1 MEKDVIEKLV
11 REVVDELAIPGKT
24 NTSRPNP
31 VRTSGECIPV
41 SVSNRHLHIS
51 QEHLELLFGKG
62 YQLQNLK
69 DLSQPGQYAAKE
81 TVTIVGPKGAIPK
94 VRILGPVRPA
104 TQVEL
109 SGTDTRTL
117 GIKAPLRESGD
128 IKGSFPI
135 TIVGPQGSV
144 YLKEGAIRAWRHIH
158 LKKADAAKYGLKDRD
173 VVSVRIKGDRGGVME
188 HVIARVSDSYA
199 LDMHIDTDEGNAFGI
214 EPGTMAEI
222 V

>member
-1 MEKDVIEKLV
+1 MEKDIIEKLI
-11 REVVDELAIPGKT
+11 REVVDEFAVPGKPD
-24 NTSRPNP
+24 SKIP
-31 VRTSGECIPV
+31 VRSTGEGIPV
-41 SVSNRHLHIS
+41 SISNRHLHIS
-51 QEHLELLFGKG
+51 REDLDIIFGKG

-69 DLSQPGQYAAKE
+69 DLSQPGQFASKE

-94 VRILGPVRPA
+94 VRILGPTRSA

-109 SGTDTRTL
+109 SGTDARTL

-135 TIVGPQGSV
+135 TIVGLQGSV

-158 LKKADAAKYGLKDRD
+158 LTKKDAAKYKLKDRD
-173 VVSVRIKGDRGGVME
+173 VVRVRVGGDRGGVMDN
-188 HVIARVSDSYA
+188 VIARVSDSYA

-214 EPGTMAEI
+214 ETGDKVEI
-222 V
+222 I